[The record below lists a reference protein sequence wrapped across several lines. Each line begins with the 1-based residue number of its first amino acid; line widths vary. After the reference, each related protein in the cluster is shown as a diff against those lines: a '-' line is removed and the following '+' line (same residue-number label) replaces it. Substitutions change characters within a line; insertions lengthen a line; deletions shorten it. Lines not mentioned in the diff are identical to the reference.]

1 MQPIAPRRK
10 EIDGFEI
17 QNQKEFAGA
26 KAYVALVLMAAAMLQ
41 DPGCVRYDD
50 QSGHQKDRVLV
61 RPSFF
66 CPNTELTT

>member
-1 MQPIAPRRK
+1 MQPIASRRK

-17 QNQKEFAGA
+17 QKFAGA

-66 CPNTELTT
+66 YPDTELTT